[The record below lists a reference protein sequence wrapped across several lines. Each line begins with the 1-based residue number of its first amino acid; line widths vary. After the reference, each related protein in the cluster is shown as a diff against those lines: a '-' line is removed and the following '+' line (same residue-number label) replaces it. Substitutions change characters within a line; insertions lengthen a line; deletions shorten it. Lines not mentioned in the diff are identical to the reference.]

1 MADLGD
7 EVKMFQNEG
16 KKMRNWSTSTT
27 TILNMFSSKN
37 SLKEDLKRRAAKRFD
52 THNTRQVQFEAS
64 LIGNFE
70 RIQNLPCAK
79 VACLQHG
86 NLSP

>member
-1 MADLGD
+1 
-7 EVKMFQNEG
+7 MFQNEG

-37 SLKEDLKRRAAKRFD
+37 SLKEDLKRRVAKQFD
-52 THNTRQVQFEAS
+52 IHNTRQVQFEAS
-64 LIGNFE
+64 FIGDFE
-70 RIQNLPCAK
+70 RIQNLPFAR
-79 VACLQHG
+79 VACLPLG